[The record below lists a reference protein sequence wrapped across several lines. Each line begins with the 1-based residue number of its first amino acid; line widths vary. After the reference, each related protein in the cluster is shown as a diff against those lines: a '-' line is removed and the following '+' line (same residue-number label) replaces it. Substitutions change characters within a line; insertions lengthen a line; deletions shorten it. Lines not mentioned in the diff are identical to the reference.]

1 MLSHLQLRS
10 EMRKMNKNLDYNE
23 KDIVDIISRFILDNF
38 ILSDQKENID
48 VNISLYEKRIVD
60 STGVL
65 EIVDFLEETFG
76 IKIEDDE
83 LVPDNLDSINKMS
96 KFVQRKID
104 NAS

>member
-1 MLSHLQLRS
+1 
-10 EMRKMNKNLDYNE
+10 MNKNLDYNE
-23 KDIVDIISRFILDNF
+23 KDIVDIISQFIINNF
-38 ILSDQKENID
+38 LLSDQKENID

-65 EIVDFLEETFG
+65 EIVDFLEEKFG